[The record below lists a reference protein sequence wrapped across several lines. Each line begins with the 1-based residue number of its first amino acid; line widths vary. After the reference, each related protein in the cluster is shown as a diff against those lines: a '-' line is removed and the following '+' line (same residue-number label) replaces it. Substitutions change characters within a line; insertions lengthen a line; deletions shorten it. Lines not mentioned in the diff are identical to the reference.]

1 MLQALGDA
9 LFQKVSAR
17 WHARARALP
26 RLLEC
31 NARVQVYAFVR
42 RFGDSGD
49 DEGEAELVA
58 LLKAHRMCVRSAPL
72 LLSARIGPR
81 SAVRLCNPSVFGRGV
96 AWRGVT

>member
-42 RFGDSGD
+42 RSGDSGD
-49 DEGEAELVA
+49 DEECDEERLGDGEGL
-58 LLKAHRMCVRSAPL
+58 
-72 LLSARIGPR
+72 GD
-81 SAVRLCNPSVFGRGV
+81 
-96 AWRGVT
+96 

>member
-1 MLQALGDA
+1 M
-9 LFQKVSAR
+9 
-17 WHARARALP
+17 RA
-26 RLLEC
+26 
-31 NARVQVYAFVR
+31 VQVYAFVR
-42 RFGDSGD
+42 RSGDSGD